1 MLRSNEKK
9 KLKKIAKELKELSGK
24 GKDTLTHKDN
34 RKYFDTLRKTLHL
47 FEDVVIRANQAGKEL
62 EGKDGKALRALAADA
77 LAKLGG
83 SSEPCAVSLKD
94 YQHDIHGPFLGVS
107 DEGSAAHLVRRAA
120 LNSPKMKFL
129 GTASP
134 IEAGVALDAE
144 RLAAVGEV
152 AVGPEEYR
160 DIKIE
165 CQSSILTTTNVGTR
179 LNLRYY
185 KIRPIIRISSGPY
198 EKVIERAEKDARDLI
213 DPFWRT
219 PDGTP
224 RPVTLFVRFKSR
236 IAYSR
241 RKQILKALYEIISK
255 DDFCDPQFHKLGLL
269 AGVGL
274 KRNRLDTAIDNID
287 MAHEIGLSEVAIE
300 GVSTWEAE
308 EKISMPGLLNYF
320 SPRHT
325 NRLLQHAAD
334 KKINIT
340 PKNMVDSDTVAR
352 NIWSSLQTA
361 RNMGLE
367 LGKYGLFPLTL
378 DESDEVMGLLQQWFS
393 KWTAAP
399 VLYVDFPI
407 VDKKEVYI
415 EKTIVK
421 GAKKWLDR
429 VARHKIPLVLIDTA
443 DKDKGRRLLKNSLK
457 DRVGILSLE
466 QVGELDR
473 YARKKGI
480 RCLWAGGITI
490 SQTLEFGKL
499 GVFGIYVTTAVA
511 ATIPLTEKYARD
523 PMMTAEKEPTFE
535 GVSRAKL
542 LLEVGFL
549 INRLNQCGLAED
561 ANSLEELAKKF
572 IKELNKPKKS
582 ELLDTF
588 QQELSHL
595 AENAW
600 QTHYDQIRL

>member
-1 MLRSNEKK
+1 MLRSDEKK

-24 GKDTLTHKDN
+24 GKSTLSHRYN
-34 RKYFDTLRKTLHL
+34 RKYFGILRKALHL
-47 FEDVVIRANQAGKEL
+47 FEDVVIRVNQAGKEL
-62 EGKDGKALRALAADA
+62 EGKDGETLRALAADA
-77 LAKLGG
+77 FFKLGG
-83 SSEPCAVSLKD
+83 AAEPCAVSLKD
-94 YQHDIHGPFLGVS
+94 YQHDLHGPFLGVS
-107 DEGSAAHLVRRAA
+107 DEGSAAHFVRRAA
-120 LNSPKMKFL
+120 LNSPKMQVL
-129 GTASP
+129 GTAPP
-134 IEAGVALDAE
+134 IKAGVALDAE

-165 CQSSILTTTNVGTR
+165 CQGSILTTTNVGTR

-185 KIRPIIRISSGPY
+185 KIRPIIRISSGSY
-198 EKVIERAEKDARDLI
+198 VQVIEKAVKDAKDLI
-213 DPFWRT
+213 EPFWRT
-219 PDGTP
+219 PDGNP
-224 RPVTLFVRFKSR
+224 RPVTIFVRFKSR
-236 IAYSR
+236 ISYAR
-241 RKQILKALYEIISK
+241 RKQILKALYEIISGG
-255 DDFCDPQFHKLGLL
+255 DFCDPRLHKLGLL

-308 EKISMPGLLNYF
+308 EKISLPGLLNYF
-320 SPRHT
+320 SPKHT

-340 PKNMVDSDTVAR
+340 PKNMVDPDTVAR

-378 DESDEVMGLLQQWFS
+378 DEGNEVMGLLQKWFS
-393 KWTAAP
+393 DWTAAP

-407 VDKKEVYI
+407 VDRKKAYI
-415 EKTIVK
+415 EKTIVE

-429 VARHKIPLVLIDTA
+429 VARHKIPIVLIDTA
-443 DKDKGRRLLKNSLK
+443 DKDKGRRLLKKNSK
-457 DRVGILSLE
+457 DRVGILNLD
-466 QVGELDR
+466 QVIKINR
-473 YARKKGI
+473 FARKKGI
-480 RCLWAGGITI
+480 RCLWAGGITLP
-490 SQTLEFGKL
+490 QTLEFGKL
-499 GVFGIYVTTAVA
+499 GVFGIYVTSAVA

-542 LLEVGFL
+542 LLEIGFL
-549 INRLNQCGLAED
+549 INRLNKYGLTED
-561 ANSLEELAKKF
+561 ANNLEEIAKRF
-572 IKELNKPKKS
+572 IKELNQTKIP
-582 ELLDTF
+582 ELLETL
-588 QQELSHL
+588 QPELSHL

-600 QTHYDQIRL
+600 KKHYNQTKL